1 MTPELLLEE
10 EPRRS
15 IWLITLADVM
25 LLLVGFFV
33 FLQANTTLDARQ
45 IAGGLREGF
54 GLVADAPMAVDANAV
69 QGFAVGSAALPRNDV
84 AVWVAAA
91 LRDPRTIVRV
101 TGGTDGTPQD
111 VDAATRSPA
120 ILAADR
126 ARAVAALIA
135 RDIAPDRVAIDT
147 RPGAGRAVQ
156 LTIAFAGEPQK

>member
-1 MTPELLLEE
+1 MIADPILDD
-10 EPRRS
+10 EPRRA

-54 GLVADAPMAVDANAV
+54 GIAADAPMAVEANV
-69 QGFAVGSAALPRNDV
+69 IQGFAPGSAVLPANDV
-84 AVWVAAA
+84 AGWVRAA
-91 LRDPRTIVRV
+91 LQDPRTIVRV
-101 TGGTDGTPQD
+101 TGGTDGSPQD
-111 VDAATRSPA
+111 VDPVTRSPA

-135 RDIAPDRVAIDT
+135 QDVPPTRIAIDI
-147 RPGAGRAVQ
+147 RPGAARAVQ
-156 LTIAFAGEPQK
+156 LTIAFAGEVQ

>member
-1 MTPELLLEE
+1 MTPDQILDD
-10 EPRRS
+10 EPRRAV
-15 IWLITLADVM
+15 WLVTLADVM

-54 GLVADAPMAVDANAV
+54 GLAADAPMAVDGNAV
-69 QGFAVGSAALPRNDV
+69 YGFAPGSAVLPPNDV
-84 AVWVAAA
+84 TGWVRTA
-91 LRDPRTIVRV
+91 LADPRTILRV
-101 TGGTDGTPQD
+101 TGGTDGGSQD
-111 VDAATRSPA
+111 VDTATGSPA

-135 RDIAPDRVAIDT
+135 RDVPPGRIAIDT

-156 LTIAFAGEPQK
+156 LTIAFAGKTDQ

>member
-1 MTPELLLEE
+1 MTADPILDD

-33 FLQANTTLDARQ
+33 FLQANTTLDAKQ
-45 IAGGLREGF
+45 IASGLREGF
-54 GLVADAPMAVDANAV
+54 GLAADAPMAVDANAV
-69 QGFAVGSAALPRNDV
+69 RGFAIGSAALPPGDV
-84 AVWVAAA
+84 TDWVRSTA
-91 LRDPRTIVRV
+91 RDPRTPIRV

-111 VDAATRSPA
+111 VDFATGSPA

-126 ARAVAALIA
+126 ARAVAAMIA
-135 RDIAPDRVAIDT
+135 RDVPPGRIAIDA

-156 LTIAFAGEPQK
+156 LTIAFAGEMP

>member
-1 MTPELLLEE
+1 MTPDQLLDD

-45 IAGGLREGF
+45 IAGSLREGF
-54 GLVADAPMAVDANAV
+54 GLAADAPMAVDANAV
-69 QGFAVGSAALPRNDV
+69 QGFAPGSAALPANDIIGW
-84 AVWVAAA
+84 ARLA
-91 LRDPRTIVRV
+91 LQDPRTIIRV
-101 TGGTDGTPQD
+101 TGGTDGSLRD
-111 VDAATRSPA
+111 SDAATGSPA

-126 ARAVAALIA
+126 ARAVATLIA
-135 RDIAPDRVAIDT
+135 QAVPPNRIVIDT

-156 LTIAFAGEPQK
+156 LTIAFAGEPQP

>member
-1 MTPELLLEE
+1 MTGDALLDD

-33 FLQANTTLDARQ
+33 FLQANTTLKPEQ
-45 IAGGLREGF
+45 IAKGLREGF
-54 GLVADAPMAVDANAV
+54 GLAADAPMAVDVNAV
-69 QGFAVGSAALPRNDV
+69 TGFAAGSAALPPNDV
-84 AVWVAAA
+84 AGWVRTA
-91 LRDPRTIVRV
+91 LADPRTIVRL
-101 TGGTDGTPQD
+101 TGGTDGTRQD
-111 VDAATRSPA
+111 VDPATRSPA

-135 RDIAPDRVAIDT
+135 RDVPPGRIAIDT

-156 LTIAFAGEPQK
+156 LTIAFAGEPAR